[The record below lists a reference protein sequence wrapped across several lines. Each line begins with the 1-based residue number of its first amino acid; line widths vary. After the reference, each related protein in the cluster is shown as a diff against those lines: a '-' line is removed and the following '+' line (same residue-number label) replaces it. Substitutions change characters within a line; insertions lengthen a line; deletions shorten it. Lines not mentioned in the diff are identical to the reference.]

1 MPFYRVTE
9 DAVTIRLSLKNPE
22 KKFYPKWAV
31 VGQSDQEV
39 AIHSV
44 MGMNAIG
51 LYLGDRVAYR
61 LGSYT
66 DKRLLSWEQ
75 SESFPCVELLVG
87 DMKQIIPTEFVT
99 LLSQEE
105 IDEMIDS

>member
-22 KKFYPKWAV
+22 KKFFPKWTV

-61 LGSYT
+61 LQIIGKKQNLT
-66 DKRLLSWEQ
+66 VPI
-75 SESFPCVELLVG
+75 PCVELLVG
-87 DMKQIIPTEFVT
+87 DMKQIVPKQFVT

-105 IDEMIDS
+105 INEMIDS